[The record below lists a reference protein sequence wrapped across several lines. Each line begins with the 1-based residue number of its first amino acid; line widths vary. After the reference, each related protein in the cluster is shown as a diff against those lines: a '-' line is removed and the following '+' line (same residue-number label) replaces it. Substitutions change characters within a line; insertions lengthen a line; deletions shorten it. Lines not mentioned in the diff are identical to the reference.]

1 MDIVTR
7 AKNICLSPLTEWPII
22 AAEPATPGGLL
33 TGYAAPLAAIGA
45 VAGFIGGVVIG
56 HTLPFVGHY
65 RVPLVAGLITALVTF
80 GMALVGVF
88 VLSLVINAL
97 APTFGGEKNDL
108 QALKVA
114 VYSYTPAWI
123 AGVLNLS
130 LLLAMLGIFAALYG
144 LYLLYLGLPRLMK
157 SPENKALPYTVVVLI
172 CAIVISI
179 VLSAATAMVA
189 GAGVYGRAATTAS
202 SSGDVQFDK
211 DSPLGKLQD
220 ISKKMEDSAR
230 KGEAAAKSGDANA
243 QAAAAVEG
251 LGALFGGGKRVDPI
265 SIEQLKPL
273 VPDTLAGLPKTASSA
288 EKTGFASLMVSKAEA
303 TYSDGAG
310 KRVTLDI
317 SDTGGV
323 SGIMA
328 LAGWASVQGERE
340 DDTGSERTQ
349 RIDGRLTHEKTSKNG
364 GTNEYAIVIADRFV
378 VSLTARGV
386 DVATLKT
393 AVSGMDIAKLESM
406 KDAGVTK

>member
-33 TGYAAPLAAIGA
+33 IGYAAPLAAIGA

-65 RVPLVAGLITALVTF
+65 RVPLVSGLITAIVTF

-123 AGVLNLS
+123 AGVLNIS

-157 SPENKALPYTVVVLI
+157 SPQDKALPYTIVVLI

-179 VLSAATAMVA
+179 VLAAATAMVA
-189 GAGVYGRAATTAS
+189 GAGMYGRTATTAS

-211 DSPLGKLQD
+211 DSALGKLQD

-230 KGEAAAKSGDANA
+230 KGEAAAKSGDPNA

-378 VSLTARGV
+378 VSVTGRGV
-386 DVATLKT
+386 DLATLKT
-393 AVSGMDIAKLESM
+393 AVSGIDIAKLESM
-406 KDAGVTK
+406 KDTGVTK

>member
-378 VSLTARGV
+378 VSLTGRGV
-386 DVATLKT
+386 DVAALKT